1 MNKATQLVIGSKVIN
16 SELEKDAYS
25 ASYLF
30 NVYGRANSV
39 LNLLRWGMGKK
50 EGYTSEDLI
59 QILEGILEQ

>member
-1 MNKATQLVIGSKVIN
+1 MNKARQLVIGAKVVN
-16 SELEKDAYS
+16 SELETDAYS

-50 EGYTSEDLI
+50 EGYTKEELI
-59 QILEGILEQ
+59 EILEGILEQ